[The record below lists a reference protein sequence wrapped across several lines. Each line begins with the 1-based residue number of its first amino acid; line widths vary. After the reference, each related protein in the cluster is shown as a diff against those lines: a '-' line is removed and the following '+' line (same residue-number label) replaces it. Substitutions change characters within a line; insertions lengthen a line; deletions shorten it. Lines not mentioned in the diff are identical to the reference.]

1 MEKILIISTEWGH
14 SSIAKS
20 VGQVVNKYYDVEIHS
35 IKIEKFSKVS
45 YEFIYKFIPGFFKL
59 VFALSEV
66 NLIKQ
71 IFGYY
76 AEKSY
81 KKQLEHKI
89 HEARPKIVVNTYFAF
104 NSSLESLKNKYG
116 FRLLNVIA
124 NPRTFTKIEISP
136 YAENLVFDKYS
147 FKKVKAANPNNSCT
161 LTGWFTESKFY
172 EVKKEKR
179 ARVRKM
185 LGLDPNKFT
194 LCITSGSEGTYNV
207 LKIVNTFLNPKY
219 NMQVIIMCGNNS
231 QLLKTA
237 KTLKSVSKTIGGPEI
252 AGIPYTTE
260 VQKYLRA
267 SDIVVGKAGPN
278 TIFESVATLTPF
290 FAISHVSGQE
300 NGNLEIIKKY
310 KIGYVEEKP
319 VLATLRLKEIIE
331 NPKILSKFQN
341 NLKALSAYNQNSE
354 RKLLKLLR
362 P

>member
-1 MEKILIISTEWGH
+1 
-14 SSIAKS
+14 
-20 VGQVVNKYYDVEIHS
+20 
-35 IKIEKFSKVS
+35 
-45 YEFIYKFIPGFFKL
+45 
-59 VFALSEV
+59 
-66 NLIKQ
+66 
-71 IFGYY
+71 
-76 AEKSY
+76 
-81 KKQLEHKI
+81 
-89 HEARPKIVVNTYFAF
+89 
-104 NSSLESLKNKYG
+104 
-116 FRLLNVIA
+116 
-124 NPRTFTKIEISP
+124 
-136 YAENLVFDKYS
+136 
-147 FKKVKAANPNNSCT
+147 
-161 LTGWFTESKFY
+161 
-172 EVKKEKR
+172 
-179 ARVRKM
+179 
-185 LGLDPNKFT
+185 
-194 LCITSGSEGTYNV
+194 
-207 LKIVNTFLNPKY
+207 
-219 NMQVIIMCGNNS
+219 MCGNNS